1 MDRSLVAG
9 VLGNARCLPRA
20 KDLRTCRRIPSLLCR
35 APSSTGGPR
44 VRIHLPPAPSQERTG
59 ERTDAEHAARLYRS
73 YALAMASCLWSVHW
87 SGEFTAAKGSIEAAR
102 RYFHRV

>member
-44 VRIHLPPAPSQERTG
+44 VRIHLPPAASPLRTLIWDAASAEDELLTVRAFGLDPETPIAGRVRRIGALRDDSNDNSQ
-59 ERTDAEHAARLYRS
+59 
-73 YALAMASCLWSVHW
+73 ALA
-87 SGEFTAAKGSIEAAR
+87 
-102 RYFHRV
+102 